1 MIERNSDAVR
11 SSETEGPQP
20 LVSRVNDS
28 RQISTEG
35 LKDLVGGVMPHV
47 GTWVLVPGSNQCVME
62 WASSLTLRWVPLR
75 IDFSVISANHR
86 STRFSQELDVGVK

>member
-1 MIERNSDAVR
+1 M
-11 SSETEGPQP
+11 
-20 LVSRVNDS
+20 VSRVNDS

-35 LKDLVGGVMPHV
+35 CKDLVGGMCPTS
-47 GTWVLVPGSNQCVME
+47 GREFSFQVPTQCVME